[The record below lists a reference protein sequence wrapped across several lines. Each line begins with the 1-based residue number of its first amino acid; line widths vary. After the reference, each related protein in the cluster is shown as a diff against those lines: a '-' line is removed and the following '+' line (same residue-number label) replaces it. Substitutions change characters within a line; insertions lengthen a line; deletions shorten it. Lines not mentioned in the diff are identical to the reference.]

1 MAKSFSLVG
10 MTVRL
15 LPKLRHV
22 AAICALAFGLSVSA
36 QLALLPAPR
45 EAAAGKAIPVHG
57 GVSVLCAACDADDS
71 FAASELS
78 SGLATMGVAASSGA
92 AARITLLRSDSA
104 AGRAALAAS
113 HIDFI
118 AAMHDEGYAIV
129 PDANG
134 ISVVGATAAGV
145 FYGAMTA
152 RQLVRLTNGAPVLQ
166 TATIRDWPA
175 MKYRGLHDDLSRGP
189 VPTLDFQKK
198 QIRTF
203 AAYKMNVYSPYFEH
217 TMQYRSEP
225 LASPPGGS
233 VTPEQARELVA
244 YAAKFHVTVIPEQEA
259 FGHLHY
265 MLDYDTYSSLAET
278 PHGHVLAPGQP
289 ESFALIGRM
298 YSELAADYPSP
309 LLHLGADETV
319 ELGKG
324 QTKAAVDAQGLGP
337 VYLGF
342 LQKIVTQLQPLNRRF
357 LFWGD
362 IAMKEPALLKAL
374 PASFKQQTI
383 AVGWEYN
390 PQPRGFAPWIKPYTD
405 AGMECWVAPGVND
418 WSRVFPNFNLALP
431 NIQRFTAQ
439 GQASGCTGQLNTVWD
454 DDGEALFNN
463 NWYAVLFG
471 AETAWHKGESSIP
484 QFQAMY
490 GEMFHGDATGKISQ
504 AEQELMAAHA
514 LLKSNFKSSDA
525 SDLLFWVDPWSPD
538 GQLSAAKIRPYTR
551 DLRLHAERA
560 MVLIAEARAQGNLRE
575 VDALD
580 SMDLGARR
588 MDLIGLK
595 FQLTDEIAT
604 SYAKAYALQNSR
616 DKDSRLEVARDLGD
630 INAVNGK
637 LQDLRNNYSLLRDLY
652 EQAWLKSYRPY
663 WLRNNLAR
671 YDLTIQL
678 WLSRI
683 DKVRSAQRQWDRSQT
698 LPSAADVGIPPVPTA
713 GAAQ

>member
-1 MAKSFSLVG
+1 MTLRMVSLLRFAAASCVLLFSVG
-10 MTVRL
+10 M
-15 LPKLRHV
+15 
-22 AAICALAFGLSVSA
+22 SA
-36 QLALLPAPR
+36 QLNLLPAPR
-45 EAAAGKAIPVHG
+45 EAAAAKALPISG
-57 GVSVLCAACDADDS
+57 GVSVVCAGCDADDT
-71 FAASELS
+71 FAASELT
-78 SGLATMGVAASSGA
+78 SGLAAMGVPSGA
-92 AARITLLRSDSA
+92 AARITLLRSEST
-104 AGRAALAAS
+104 AGRAALAAG
-113 HIDFI
+113 HVEFT

-152 RQLVRLTNGAPVLQ
+152 RQLVRMTNGGPTLQ

-189 VPTLDFQKK
+189 VPTLEFQKK

-233 VTPEQARELVA
+233 ITPEQARELVA
-244 YAAKFHVTVIPEQEA
+244 FAAKYHITVIPEQEA

-265 MLDYDTYSSLAET
+265 MLDYDTYSALAET

-298 YSELAADYPSP
+298 YNELAADYPSP

-342 LQKIVTQLQPLNRRF
+342 LQKIVAQLQPLDRRF

-374 PASFKQQTI
+374 PASFKKQTI

-418 WSRVFPNFNLALP
+418 WSRVFPNFNLSLP
-431 NIQRFTAQ
+431 NIQQFTAQ

-490 GEMFHGDATGKISQ
+490 GQMFHGDATGKISQ

-514 LLKSNFKSSDA
+514 LLKNNFKSSDA
-525 SDLLFWVDPWSPD
+525 SDLLFWVDPWSAD

-551 DLRLHAERA
+551 DLRLHAEHA

-575 VDALD
+575 QDALD

-604 SYAKAYALQNSR
+604 SYAKAYALQNNKDKESR
-616 DKDSRLEVARDLGD
+616 TEVGRDLVD

-683 DKVRSAQRQWDRSQT
+683 DKVRTAQRQWDRSQS
-698 LPSAADVGIPPVPTA
+698 LPSAAEVGIPPVPTV

>member
-1 MAKSFSLVG
+1 MGFVAS
-10 MTVRL
+10 T
-15 LPKLRHV
+15 KLRRV
-22 AAICALAFGLSVSA
+22 AAYFGLLLSMSVSA
-36 QLALLPAPR
+36 QLHLLPAPR
-45 EAAAGKAIPVHG
+45 EVAAGKAIALAG
-57 GVSVLCAACDADDS
+57 GVSVVCTGCDADDT
-71 FAASELS
+71 FAASELTG
-78 SGLATMGVAASSGA
+78 GLAGMGVTAGSG
-92 AARITLLRSDSA
+92 ARITLLRSDAA
-104 AGRAALAAS
+104 AGRAALAAG
-113 HIDFI
+113 HVEFT

-129 PDANG
+129 PDTNG
-134 ISVVGATAAGV
+134 ISIVAATPAGV

-152 RQLVRLTNGAPVLQ
+152 KQLVTMANGSPALQ

-189 VPTLDFQKK
+189 VPTLEFQKK

-217 TMQYRSEP
+217 TMQYRSDP

-233 VTPEQARELVA
+233 ITPEQARELVA
-244 YAAKFHVTVIPEQEA
+244 YAAKYHVMVIPEQEA

-265 MLDYDTYSSLAET
+265 MLDYDLYSSLAET

-289 ESFALIGRM
+289 ESFALIGRI
-298 YSELAADYPSP
+298 YNELAADYPSP

-390 PQPRGFAPWIKPYTD
+390 PQPRGFGPWIKPYTD
-405 AGMECWVAPGVND
+405 AGIECWVAPGVND
-418 WSRVFPNFNLALP
+418 WSRVFPNFNLSLP
-431 NIQRFTAQ
+431 NIQQFTAQ

-490 GEMFHGDATGKISQ
+490 GQMFHGDNTGKISQ

-514 LLKSNFKSSDA
+514 LLKNNFKSSDA

-560 MVLIAEARAQGNLRE
+560 IVLIAEARAQGNLRE
-575 VDALD
+575 QDALD

-616 DKDSRLEVARDLGD
+616 DRDSRTEVGRDLVD

-671 YDLTIQL
+671 YDLTIEL

-698 LPSAADVGIPPVPTA
+698 LPSAAEVGIPPMPTN
-713 GAAQ
+713 AQ

>member
-1 MAKSFSLVG
+1 MTLRMVSLLRFAAASCVLLFGVG
-10 MTVRL
+10 M
-15 LPKLRHV
+15 
-22 AAICALAFGLSVSA
+22 SA
-36 QLALLPAPR
+36 QLNLLPAPR
-45 EAAAGKAIPVHG
+45 EAAAAKALPISG
-57 GVSVLCAACDADDS
+57 GVSVVCAGCDADDT
-71 FAASELS
+71 FAASELT
-78 SGLATMGVAASSGA
+78 SGLAAMGVPSGA
-92 AARITLLRSDSA
+92 AARITLLRSEST
-104 AGRAALAAS
+104 AGRAALAAGRVE
-113 HIDFI
+113 FT

-134 ISVVGATAAGV
+134 VSVVGATAAGV

-152 RQLVRLTNGAPVLQ
+152 RQLVRMTNGGPSLQ

-189 VPTLDFQKK
+189 VPTLEFQKK

-244 YAAKFHVTVIPEQEA
+244 FAAKYHITVIPEQEA

-265 MLDYDTYSSLAET
+265 MLDYDTYSALAET

-289 ESFALIGRM
+289 ESFALIARM
-298 YSELAADYPSP
+298 YNELAADYPSP

-342 LQKIVTQLQPLNRRF
+342 LQKIVAQLQPLDRRF

-374 PASFKQQTI
+374 PASFKKQTI

-418 WSRVFPNFNLALP
+418 WSRVFPNFNLSLP
-431 NIQRFTAQ
+431 NIQQFTAQ

-490 GEMFHGDATGKISQ
+490 GQMFHGDATGKISQ

-514 LLKSNFKSSDA
+514 LLKNNFKSSDA
-525 SDLLFWVDPWSPD
+525 SDLLFWVDPWSAD

-551 DLRLHAERA
+551 DLRLHAEHA
-560 MVLIAEARAQGNLRE
+560 MILIAEARAQGNLRE
-575 VDALD
+575 QDALD

-604 SYAKAYALQNSR
+604 SYAKAYALQNNKDKESR
-616 DKDSRLEVARDLGD
+616 TEVGRDLVD

-683 DKVRSAQRQWDRSQT
+683 DKVRTAQRQWDRSQS
-698 LPSAADVGIPPVPTA
+698 LPSAAEVGIPPVPTV